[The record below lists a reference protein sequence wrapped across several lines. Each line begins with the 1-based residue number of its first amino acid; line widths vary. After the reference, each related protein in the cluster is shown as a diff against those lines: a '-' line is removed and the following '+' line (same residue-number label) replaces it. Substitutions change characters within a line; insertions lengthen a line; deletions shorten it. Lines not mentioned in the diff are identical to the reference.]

1 VVVFLASVGVPV
13 AESGAAEP
21 EVMPKRLGPC
31 PSSPNCVS
39 SYDPDPSHHVVAF
52 QIAIPAADAWRLVLE
67 VVKELS
73 RTRVVEATDSY
84 LRAECTSAIFRFV
97 DDLELE
103 LRAGEG
109 VIAVRS
115 ASRKGY
121 GDFGVNRR
129 RVERLREVLRSRGVV
144 K

>member
-1 VVVFLASVGVPV
+1 
-13 AESGAAEP
+13 
-21 EVMPKRLGPC
+21 
-31 PSSPNCVS
+31 
-39 SYDPDPSHHVVAF
+39 VVAF